1 MLIKLYG
8 TIEELIAEG
17 RIRTRWSELEDHGI
31 AELVHVM
38 FGYHLSEDSVGTRAM
53 VENNMVFLNLFDGI
67 LYEHEGKHYTLAKVY
82 IDIDNNLVFSTPG
95 GELFL
100 YETYTIDAEDPKH
113 YFGNE

>member
-1 MLIKLYG
+1 MLTKLDVSLDS
-8 TIEELIAEG
+8 LIAEG
-17 RIRTRWSELEDHGI
+17 RIRTKWSELEDHGI

-38 FGYHLSEDSVGTRAM
+38 FGYHLSEDSVGTKA
-53 VENNMVFLNLFDGI
+53 VVDNKTLYLNLYEGI
-67 LYEHEGKHYTLAKVY
+67 MYEHEGKLYTLARIY

-113 YFGNE
+113 YYGNE